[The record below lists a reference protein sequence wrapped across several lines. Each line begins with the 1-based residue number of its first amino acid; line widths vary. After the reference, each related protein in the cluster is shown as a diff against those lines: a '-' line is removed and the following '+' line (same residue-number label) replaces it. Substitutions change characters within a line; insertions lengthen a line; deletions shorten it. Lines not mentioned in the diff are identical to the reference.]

1 MEFVMRLYL
10 EPHNM
15 TAMSNEIAKV
25 GIHYLPRYDLF
36 KLHGIILIFL
46 AKGFLIC
53 GLSPSY
59 AYMRSMELL
68 TRSCAN
74 D

>member
-10 EPHNM
+10 ELHNM

-25 GIHYLPRYDLF
+25 GIHYMPHYDLF

-46 AKGFLIC
+46 RQRA
-53 GLSPSY
+53 S
-59 AYMRSMELL
+59 
-68 TRSCAN
+68 
-74 D
+74 